1 MSDNRSGF
9 TLVELLVAVT
19 ILGTGLLALAAGMGS
34 ITRTLHGSRISTEAV
49 QLATRRMDRLRAA
62 SRSTPTPCASS
73 NFTSSAA
80 PITNAGVTTWW
91 IVPATGWLRQVRVMA
106 SYSVGGGRTRVD
118 TLVTTISCV

>member
-62 SRSTPTPCASS
+62 SRETTTPC
-73 NFTSSAA
+73 TSSRFSSSVVA
-80 PITNAGVTTWW
+80 TTSAGVTTWW
-91 IVPATGWLRQVRVMA
+91 DVPASGWLRTVRVFA
-106 SYSVGGGRTRVD
+106 SYPVGGGRTRVD
-118 TLVTTISCV
+118 TLATTISCI